1 MCKKM
6 ELLASLAKNS
16 IPLLVIMIVSLL
28 LSTQNGTTA
37 LLSAGLNGRSE
48 VVKLL
53 LVAGAR
59 DIRNK
64 VHHWVTMM

>member
-1 MCKKM
+1 M

-64 VHHWVTMM
+64 VHH

>member
-64 VHHWVTMM
+64 VHH